1 MGEIEFLLDL
11 MVNMD
16 LYTVIVKTENLGN
29 LI

>member
-16 LYTVIVKTENLGN
+16 LFIVIVKTENLGN